1 MYWITAFGTVTL
13 PQRGQ
18 GHDIGSGHIQ
28 PSIVDAAGHVIYD
41 GDGTGQT
48 RMGSREI
55 AVRGQLYDSDAGT
68 LESLYQDLL
77 GMVGKRDSLYRVWD
91 NSGGT
96 QYITARCL
104 GVDSER
110 TITNR
115 YHADVTMRFQ
125 TVDAVWQGT
134 AQEQVG
140 TLAAANFWNGTLTN
154 SGNAIQRDVTITVT
168 AGSAAFNYVTLTNST
183 TGHVSDLQAGTA
195 VAGTLVID
203 TGALTVTAD
212 GTAQYST
219 FALGSS
225 HAIDDWFRLAPG
237 GNDVTITVN
246 GAATDATFTISWRDA
261 WA

>member
-110 TITNR
+110 TVTNR
-115 YHADVTMRFQ
+115 YHADVTMRFK
-125 TVDAVWQGT
+125 TVGGVWQGT
-134 AQEQVG
+134 AREQTG
-140 TLAAANFWNGTLTN
+140 TLAAANFWSGTLTN

-183 TGHVSDLQAGTA
+183 TGHVSDFRAGTA

-219 FALGSS
+219 FALGSN

-237 GNDVTITVN
+237 GNGVTITVN
-246 GAATDATFTISWRDA
+246 GAATDATFTIGWRDA